1 MREVNK
7 ARHAVAIVKILDRF
21 ECNLTP
27 DWFQTSGKSTV
38 LSACNGSGSN
48 YACLSPL
55 DLIMT
60 LNRAQRLAWALEGV
74 SASFLHWI
82 LTQSVS
88 LLLTCYRLRGDH
100 AR

>member
-48 YACLSPL
+48 FACLSPFGPYNDSQSRSEACMGPGGRFCQFSSL
-55 DLIMT
+55 DLNSERFIVINMLPAT
-60 LNRAQRLAWALEGV
+60 R
-74 SASFLHWI
+74 
-82 LTQSVS
+82 
-88 LLLTCYRLRGDH
+88 
-100 AR
+100 